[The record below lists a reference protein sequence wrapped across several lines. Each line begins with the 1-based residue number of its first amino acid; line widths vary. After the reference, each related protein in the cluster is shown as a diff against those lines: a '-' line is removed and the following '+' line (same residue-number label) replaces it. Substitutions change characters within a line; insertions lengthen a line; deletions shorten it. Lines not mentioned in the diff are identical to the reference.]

1 LPNFFRKNFKKA
13 PSCQRKAV
21 FLWDFTDKEKI
32 MDRIKERAIR
42 NIALRRYAMT
52 GGTLMGAF
60 WVLRFVAFLFG
71 MSYPLVMG
79 LFVLSVVGVPTLMVI
94 FTRNYRDV
102 LRGGEMSFREG
113 LTLGI
118 LTCLY
123 ASLLAAAAHLIYFRF
138 MDHGYV
144 AGMYQQIFA
153 TLSAEPAGDQTALDS
168 TFQEALDLWLS
179 MSPIEI
185 TLQLMSNNI
194 MWTWLMV
201 IPIALFMRRKPKENI
216 E

>member
-1 LPNFFRKNFKKA
+1 
-13 PSCQRKAV
+13 
-21 FLWDFTDKEKI
+21 